1 MKTTISA
8 VKAACNRILSETF
21 PDIRIYG
28 NTTFDGYERPS
39 FFTEISP
46 VGYRPTGLCQKQV
59 SYAFTATYF
68 EKLHDE
74 QQCLEIFEK
83 IQEAAGAWI
92 RAGERKIPVAGIS
105 MDWVGNTMDK
115 MQIRIDLQTIV
126 EVKSKEEEGDQM
138 EDLELRLEKEE

>member
-83 IQEAAGAWI
+83 IQEAAGSWI
-92 RAGERKIPVAGIS
+92 QVEGRKIPVADIS
-105 MDWVGNTMDK
+105 MEWVGNTMDK
-115 MQIRIDLQTIV
+115 IQIRIDLQTIV
-126 EVKSKEEEGDQM
+126 EVKSREEAGDQM